1 MVGMSD
7 LLVLNAHL
15 DSRLVKIS
23 HTRFEFEAMTVQSFF
38 ILLGKH
44 PLVSARLAFPMARSY
59 LTPLC
64 SGVPRPLPATL
75 PALLSPAFP
84 LPLSSK
90 QRAIVVLPD
99 KDVDL
104 GWKEPNENI
113 QIFSQMTPQGRTWGA
128 VKTQAIS
135 Y

>member
-44 PLVSARLAFPMARSY
+44 PLVSAVPPPTYRRPSVYMLSNTVMAKPKQPAGPPM
-59 LTPLC
+59 
-64 SGVPRPLPATL
+64 TL
-75 PALLSPAFP
+75 GNMRE
-84 LPLSSK
+84 
-90 QRAIVVLPD
+90 Q
-99 KDVDL
+99 
-104 GWKEPNENI
+104 
-113 QIFSQMTPQGRTWGA
+113 A
-128 VKTQAIS
+128 VH
-135 Y
+135 